1 MHGYRLFSTWT
12 TYGIKFGSNWQVS
25 TRNRDVK
32 DAKAEDLTRQPE
44 QNRTAFFSPLDK
56 PFLSIHNKFP
66 HANFGRIAVNAPYPL
81 AKTTLAHALAVSL
94 CLSLIGRACGQYP
107 VRMFVNVNNPYNRN
121 CAYPNAMSA
130 MPGRMSQPVWM
141 APAPVNFNVM
151 MARANG
157 MYGPAPCTSAFPA
170 GNVNPFLI
178 PAPMSYLPSPEFA
191 SFMSSSL
198 PMSGTSDANWMM
210 TSGTMNPLDQQ
221 EPSILDR
228 FTSQDDT
235 ADGYDYYLSTLASPG
250 GLTPGSP
257 FGYSYAAPPMAGMY
271 PITMA
276 NGMNMGG
283 MMMGYM
289 NGNLPK
295 SAGGTGQAELRQ
307 RHEWF

>member
-1 MHGYRLFSTWT
+1 M
-12 TYGIKFGSNWQVS
+12 
-25 TRNRDVK
+25 
-32 DAKAEDLTRQPE
+32 
-44 QNRTAFFSPLDK
+44 
-56 PFLSIHNKFP
+56 
-66 HANFGRIAVNAPYPL
+66 NAPYPL

-94 CLSLIGRACGQYP
+94 CLSLIGAACGQYP

-157 MYGPAPCTSAFPA
+157 MYGPAPCASAFPA

-198 PMSGTSDANWMM
+198 PMSGASDANWMM

-289 NGNLPK
+289 NGNLPM
-295 SAGGTGQAELRQ
+295 SAGGTGQGGLSGSDMSGFEQPIDVQMAPNEIVRVPGNSTGMLTLYLMQWGRNLQ
-307 RHEWF
+307 DRWPPFASYPGDGR